1 MDYMFIL
8 FELSDKYGSWKHAC
22 VFHKNLTV
30 LVNGYPVQENNIQRG
45 LKQDNPL
52 APFLFL
58 LVMEGLS
65 GLFIRRCRVESFL

>member
-1 MDYMFIL
+1 MDYRFIL
-8 FELSDKYGSWKHAC
+8 FELSDKYGSWMHAC

-30 LVNGYPVQENNIQRG
+30 LVNGYPIQENNIKTG

-52 APFLFL
+52 VPFLFL

-65 GLFIRRCRVESFL
+65 GLFIRRYIFEFFL